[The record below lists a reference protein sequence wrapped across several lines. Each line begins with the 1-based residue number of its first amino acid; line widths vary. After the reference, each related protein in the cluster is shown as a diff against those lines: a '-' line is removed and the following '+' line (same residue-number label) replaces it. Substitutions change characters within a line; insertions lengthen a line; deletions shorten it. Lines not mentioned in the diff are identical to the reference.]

1 MLPLWSMVAIET
13 GEAPFSITAGAQGLE
28 VLVLQF
34 PREVLS

>member
-1 MLPLWSMVAIET
+1 MVAIET

-34 PREVLS
+34 PREALS